1 MRICDGKSVLNGIA
15 VGRLA
20 FYQRQ
25 KKGRP
30 ERRPAADAE
39 AEIRRF
45 SRARRQAVGELEA
58 LYQQALREAGK
69 EKALIFDMHKLL
81 LKDQDYLEGVE
92 RYIRQEAVCAQ
103 YAVSAVGEIFAARFT
118 SMADEY
124 MKARSADVQDVTDRL
139 VRLLGEDAGAE
150 TEKNAAPGLE
160 GLSEESAV
168 PVREKPSADVVAPGS
183 EGLPEENAVSVQDK
197 PSAEDAVS
205 DPEGLSEKS
214 AAPVQE
220 KPSAEDAPGREPVIL
235 LAEDLSPS
243 EVMRLNRD
251 RVLALV
257 LRQGSVN
264 SHTAILIGAMN
275 IPALVQTDVDFL
287 SEYQGIRAVVDGTE
301 GKLILDPDAAAL
313 SEMEAKKRRFEQERA
328 ELSAL
333 IGLENVTAG
342 GRRINVHANVG
353 SLAEVDMALHSDAG
367 GIGLFRSEFLYLGRD
382 ACPTEEEQ
390 FRIYRDAVRKMEGK
404 RVVIR
409 TLDLGADKRA
419 AYLGLPEEENPA
431 MGFRAVRVSLSRP
444 ELFQAQLRAICRAAA
459 WGRTAVLF
467 PMIISVDEI
476 RQCRAMLEQARAS
489 LVREGQLTGP
499 VEVGAMIETPAAVM
513 ISRELAEE
521 VDFLSIG
528 TNDLTQYALAL
539 DRQNPSLERLYDPH
553 HPAVLSMIRMTVENG
568 HRAGAW
574 VGICG
579 ELAGDTS
586 LTELFLDLGVDELS
600 VAPSRILGLRRAIRA
615 FPR

>member
-1 MRICDGKSVLNGIA
+1 MRVCGGKRVVKGIA
-15 VGRLA
+15 IGRLT

-25 KKGRP
+25 KAGRP
-30 ERRPAADAE
+30 EQRPAADVE
-39 AEIRRF
+39 TEIRRF
-45 SRARRQAVGELEA
+45 SRARVQAVRELET
-58 LYQQALREAGK
+58 LYRRARREAGK

-81 LKDQDYLEGVE
+81 LEDETYLEGVE
-92 RYIRQEAVCAQ
+92 RYIRQERVCAR
-103 YAVSAVGEIFAARFT
+103 YAVSAMGEILAARFT

-124 MKARSADVQDVTDRL
+124 MRARSADVQDVTDR
-139 VRLLGEDAGAE
+139 VMRLLEEDG
-150 TEKNAAPGLE
+150 T
-160 GLSEESAV
+160 EESAA
-168 PVREKPSADVVAPGS
+168 ETAGGNAADACGGPG
-183 EGLPEENAVSVQDK
+183 Q
-197 PSAEDAVS
+197 
-205 DPEGLSEKS
+205 
-214 AAPVQE
+214 
-220 KPSAEDAPGREPVIL
+220 EPVIL
-235 LAEDLSPS
+235 LAEELSPS
-243 EVMRLNRD
+243 EAMRLDRD

-264 SHTAILIGAMN
+264 SHTAILIGALN

-287 SEYQGIRAVVDGTE
+287 PEYQGMRAVVDGI
-301 GKLILDPDAAAL
+301 GGRLILDPDADTL
-313 SEMEAKKRRFEQERA
+313 SELEEKKRQFERERA

-333 IGLENVTAG
+333 IGLDNVTAG
-342 GRRINVHANVG
+342 GRRIRVHANVG
-353 SLAEVDMALHSDAG
+353 SPAEVDLALQNDAG

-390 FRIYRDAVRKMEGK
+390 FRIYRDALLKMAGK
-404 RVVIR
+404 RVIIR

-419 AYLGLPEEENPA
+419 GYLELPEEENPA

-444 ELFQAQLRAICRAAA
+444 ELFLAQLRAICRAAA
-459 WGRTAVLF
+459 WGRAAVLF
-467 PMIISVDEI
+467 PMIISVDEV
-476 RQCRAMLEQARAS
+476 RRCRAMLEQARES
-489 LVREGQLTGP
+489 LVREGNTVGP
-499 VEVGAMIETPAAVM
+499 VEVGVMVETPAAVM

-600 VAPSRILGLRRAIRA
+600 VAPSRILRLRSAIRG

>member
-1 MRICDGKSVLNGIA
+1 MRICVGKSVLNGIA

-81 LKDQDYLEGVE
+81 LEDQDYLEGVE

-124 MKARSADVQDVTDRL
+124 MKARSADVQDITDR
-139 VRLLGEDAGAE
+139 VARLLGEDAGAE
-150 TEKNAAPGLE
+150 TEKNAAPEPEELP
-160 GLSEESAV
+160 EESAALTQ
-168 PVREKPSADVVAPGS
+168 EKPSAEDTAPGS
-183 EGLPEENAVSVQDK
+183 EGLQEE
-197 PSAEDAVS
+197 
-205 DPEGLSEKS
+205 S

-243 EVMRLNRD
+243 EVMRLDRD

-287 SEYQGIRAVVDGTE
+287 PEYQGIRAVVDGTE
-301 GKLILDPDAAAL
+301 GKLILDPDAASL

>member
-1 MRICDGKSVLNGIA
+1 MRVCDGKSVLNGIA
-15 VGRLA
+15 IGRLA

-69 EKALIFDMHKLL
+69 ERALIFDMHKLL
-81 LKDQDYLEGVE
+81 LEDQDYLEGVE

-124 MKARSADVQDVTDRL
+124 MKARSADVQDVTDRV
-139 VRLLGEDAGAE
+139 VRLLGEDAGAGAE
-150 TEKNAAPGLE
+150 SAAAGPEGLPEKSAAPVRVKPSAGDAVSGLE
-160 GLSEESAV
+160 GLPEKGTA
-168 PVREKPSADVVAPGS
+168 PVRV
-183 EGLPEENAVSVQDK
+183 K

-205 DPEGLSEKS
+205 GSEGLPEKG
-214 AAPVQE
+214 AAPGQE
-220 KPSAEDAPGREPVIL
+220 KPPAEAVPGREPVIL

-243 EVMRLNRD
+243 EVMRLDRD

-287 SEYQGIRAVVDGTE
+287 PEYQGIQAIVDGTA
-301 GKLILDPDAAAL
+301 GRLILNPDKTAL
-313 SEMEAKKRRFEQERA
+313 KDMEKKKRRFEREKQ

-333 IGLENVTAG
+333 IGLDNVTAG
-342 GRRINVHANVG
+342 GRRIRVHANVG
-353 SLAEVDMALHSDAG
+353 SLTEVDMALRNDAG
-367 GIGLFRSEFLYLGRD
+367 GIGLFRSEFLYLEREK
-382 ACPTEEEQ
+382 CPSEEEQ
-390 FRIYRDAVRKMEGK
+390 FCIYRDAVLRMEGK

-409 TLDLGADKRA
+409 TLDLGADKKVG
-419 AYLGLPEEENPA
+419 YLGLPEEENPA
-431 MGFRAVRVSLSRP
+431 MGFRAIRVSLNRP
-444 ELFQAQLRAICRAAA
+444 ELFMAQLRAICRAAA

-467 PMIISVDEI
+467 PMIISVEEI
-476 RQCRAMLEQARAS
+476 RQCRAMLKRAKDS
-489 LVREGQLTGP
+489 LQQEGKTVGS
-499 VEVGAMIETPAAVM
+499 VEIGAMIETPAAVM
-513 ISRELAEE
+513 ISRELAKE

-528 TNDLTQYALAL
+528 TNDLTQYTLAL
-539 DRQNPSLERLYDPH
+539 DRQNPDLERLYDPH

-568 HRAGAW
+568 HKEGAW

-579 ELAGDTS
+579 ELAGDVS
-586 LTELFLDLGVDELS
+586 MTELFLDLGVDELS
-600 VAPSRILGLRRAIRA
+600 VTPSRILQLRSAIRS
-615 FPR
+615 FS